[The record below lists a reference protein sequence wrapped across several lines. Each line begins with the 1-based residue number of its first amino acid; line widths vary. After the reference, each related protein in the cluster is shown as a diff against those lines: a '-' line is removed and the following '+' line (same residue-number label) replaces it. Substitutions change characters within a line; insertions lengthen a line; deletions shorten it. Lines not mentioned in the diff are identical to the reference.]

1 MIGIIVTGHGC
12 FSEGMLSSLSMIAGN
27 TEALIGVNFLE
38 SESTEDL
45 DKNLLNAYT
54 ELRKTCDGVIIVCD
68 LYGGSPFKSAAMLS
82 VEQENISVLAGI
94 NLASCLELIFARLS
108 ETNAQTLADNMLDK
122 DTNRLIKFT
131 MPIRVDKTEE
141 EDGI

>member
-1 MIGIIVTGHGC
+1 MIGIIVTGHGR

-54 ELRKTCDGVIIVCD
+54 ELRKSCEGVIIVCD

-108 ETNAQTLADNMLDK
+108 ETNAQSLADSMLEK
-122 DTNRLIKFT
+122 DTNRLIKFEI
-131 MPIRVDKTEE
+131 PVRVERNEE

>member
-1 MIGIIVTGHGC
+1 MIGIIVTGHGR

-54 ELRKTCDGVIIVCD
+54 ELRKTCEGVIIVCD

-82 VEQENISVLAGI
+82 VEQENVSVLAGI

-108 ETNAQTLADNMLDK
+108 ETNAQTLADSMLEK

-131 MPIRVDKTEE
+131 MPIRVDKTED

>member
-1 MIGIIVTGHGC
+1 MIGIIVTGHGR
-12 FSEGMLSSLSMIAGN
+12 FSEGMLSSLTMIAGN

-45 DKNLLNAYT
+45 DKNLLSAYT

-94 NLASCLELIFARLS
+94 NLASCLELIFARLP
-108 ETNAQTLADNMLDK
+108 ETNAQALADTMLEK

-131 MPIRVDKTEE
+131 MPIRVDRTEE

>member
-1 MIGIIVTGHGC
+1 MIGIIVTGHGR

-54 ELRKTCDGVIIVCD
+54 ELRKTCEGAIIVCD

-82 VEQENISVLAGI
+82 VEQENVSVLAGI

-108 ETNAQTLADNMLDK
+108 ETNAQSLANSMLEK
-122 DTNRLIKFT
+122 DTNRLIKFEI
-131 MPIRVDKTEE
+131 PVRVERNEE

>member
-1 MIGIIVTGHGC
+1 MIGIIVTGHGR

-54 ELRKTCDGVIIVCD
+54 ELRKTCEGVIIVCD

-82 VEQENISVLAGI
+82 VEQENVSVLAGI

-108 ETNAQTLADNMLDK
+108 ETNAQSLANSMLEK
-122 DTNRLIKFT
+122 DTNRLIKFEI
-131 MPIRVDKTEE
+131 PVRVERNEE
-141 EDGI
+141 EEGI

>member
-1 MIGIIVTGHGC
+1 MIGIIVTGHGR

-54 ELRKTCDGVIIVCD
+54 ELRKTCEGVIIVCD

-131 MPIRVDKTEE
+131 MPIRVDKTED

>member
-1 MIGIIVTGHGC
+1 MIGIILTGHGR

-54 ELRKTCDGVIIVCD
+54 ELRKTCEGVIIVCD

-82 VEQENISVLAGI
+82 VEQENVSVLAGI

-108 ETNAQTLADNMLDK
+108 ETNAQSLANSMLEK
-122 DTNRLIKFT
+122 DTNRLIKFEI
-131 MPIRVDKTEE
+131 PVRVERNEE
-141 EDGI
+141 EEGI